1 MIGEKV
7 IDFSLEFENVASKKN
22 VFIDIEK
29 KMNENTSL
37 E

>member
-22 VFIDIEK
+22 VFIDFEK
-29 KMNENTSL
+29 R
-37 E
+37 